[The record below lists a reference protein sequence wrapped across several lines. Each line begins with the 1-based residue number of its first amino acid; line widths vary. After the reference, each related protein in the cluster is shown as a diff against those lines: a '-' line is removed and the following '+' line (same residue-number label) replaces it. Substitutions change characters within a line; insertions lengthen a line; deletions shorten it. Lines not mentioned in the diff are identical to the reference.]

1 MCRSRLAA
9 LAIALGLALAA
20 CGESDEEKAQ
30 NTVCDARAD
39 IQKQVDELQN
49 LTIGTAT
56 LDQVKS
62 NLNAIKD
69 DLGKIS
75 GAQDQLD
82 DTRKQQVQQANQ
94 TFKSQ
99 VDALAGDLGKS
110 QSLESAAQQ
119 LKGDFTALAKVYQQS
134 FAPIDC

>member
-1 MCRSRLAA
+1 MRSRLAVA
-9 LAIALGLALAA
+9 AIALGLALAA

-56 LDQVKS
+56 TDQIKS
-62 NLNAIKD
+62 NLDAIKD
-69 DLGKIS
+69 DLEKIS

-82 DTRKQQVQQANQ
+82 DKRKQQVQQANQ

-119 LKGDFTALAKVYQQS
+119 LKADLTALGNAYKQS
-134 FAPIDC
+134 FAQIDC

>member
-1 MCRSRLAA
+1 MRSRLAVA
-9 LAIALGLALAA
+9 AIALGLALAA

-56 LDQVKS
+56 TDQIKS
-62 NLNAIKD
+62 NLDAIKN
-69 DLGKIS
+69 DLEKIS

-82 DTRKQQVQQANQ
+82 DKRKQQVQQANQ

-119 LKGDFTALAKVYQQS
+119 LKADLTALASAYKQS
-134 FAPIDC
+134 FASIDC

>member
-1 MCRSRLAA
+1 MRSRLAVA
-9 LAIALGLALAA
+9 AIALGLALAA

-56 LDQVKS
+56 TDQIKS
-62 NLNAIKD
+62 NLDAIKD

-82 DTRKQQVQQANQ
+82 DKRKQQVQQANQ

-119 LKGDFTALAKVYQQS
+119 LKADLTALGNAYKQS
-134 FAPIDC
+134 FAQIDC

>member
-1 MCRSRLAA
+1 MRSRLAVT
-9 LAIALGLALAA
+9 AIALGLALAA

-56 LDQVKS
+56 SDQVKS
-62 NLNAIKD
+62 NLDAIKD

-82 DTRKQQVQQANQ
+82 DTRKQQVQQANE

-110 QSLESAAQQ
+110 QSLESAARQ
-119 LKGDFTALAKVYQQS
+119 LKADLTALANAYEQS